1 MLLFLNPAQ
10 TRSTSNAASQIF
22 ITMGSVEFLP
32 PLAAMRIDIVEDAR
46 TDPPPPL
53 PPSKRQNRWFLGEI
67 AIDTRHSTSTAWP
80 LPGRHPRTSTT
91 VFVCAHLRPS
101 SNFTTTSSRQTIT
114 SPPSHTS
121 AAAAAEQTQPDSTP
135 PRCRAEHTHPP
146 ASSQPTT
153 SLAGDGGGLY
163 PPSDGSQTAVRGRH
177 RGLDANRRETQ
188 HQSMIRERGVRTAHQ
203 E

>member
-91 VFVCAHLRPS
+91 VLFARTCARP
-101 SNFTTTSSRQTIT
+101 RI
-114 SPPSHTS
+114 SPPPAADKPSPALPPTRRRRRRLSKPSPTQRLHDVGLNTHTRQPAAS
-121 AAAAAEQTQPDSTP
+121 QPASQQRVWQATAAACT
-135 PRCRAEHTHPP
+135 RH
-146 ASSQPTT
+146 
-153 SLAGDGGGLY
+153 
-163 PPSDGSQTAVRGRH
+163 QTA
-177 RGLDANRRETQ
+177 LKLL
-188 HQSMIRERGVRTAHQ
+188 
-203 E
+203 